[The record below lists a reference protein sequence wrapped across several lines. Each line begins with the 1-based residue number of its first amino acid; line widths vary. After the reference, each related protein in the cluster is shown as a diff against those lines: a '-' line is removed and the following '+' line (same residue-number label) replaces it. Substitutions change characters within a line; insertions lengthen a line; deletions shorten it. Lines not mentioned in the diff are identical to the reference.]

1 LHVVVVE
8 KTIGID
14 TGGIITRF
22 CIVYEL
28 GPVNAFKQTG
38 SRAVESHLGV
48 EVGNVHL
55 NGGIGLGRGRRS
67 RNVNVEG
74 NVGLRELHLFIPEF
88 ALYDRDFFKGI
99 INPVVFQFDDRIPGV
114 IIPATEHGVG
124 KLARIVYFGTVG
136 QVRPG
141 DQVILTVGQ
150 VQVNPLVSL
159 QVADT
164 FCPGHHEFPVAVRR
178 TGLPGRFFPG
188 TDIVPEC
195 RRNR

>member
-1 LHVVVVE
+1 MFVHEIHQIDGLVTDGAAAGRQCQLHVVVVE

-28 GPVNAFKQTG
+28 GPVNAFKRTG

-88 ALYDRDFFKGI
+88 ALYDRDFLK
-99 INPVVFQFDDRIPGV
+99 
-114 IIPATEHGVG
+114 A
-124 KLARIVYFGTVG
+124 
-136 QVRPG
+136 
-141 DQVILTVGQ
+141 
-150 VQVNPLVSL
+150 
-159 QVADT
+159 
-164 FCPGHHEFPVAVRR
+164 
-178 TGLPGRFFPG
+178 
-188 TDIVPEC
+188 
-195 RRNR
+195 